1 VAANQVY
8 SISVGYYSNE
18 TDVVKN
24 TASVQEGMSVQ
35 MKFALT
41 NDGNGNDEVTLSLAN
56 APSWV
61 TLGQTEALV
70 GPGQAPMTLNIDV
83 AAPSSDARGDHTF
96 QVVATSADGTTTS
109 TTGDLTVT
117 VTEKT
122 TDGTGPTTDK
132 VDEDDSPGFGIL
144 SVVAALGAVLLL
156 RRRS

>member
-1 VAANQVY
+1 
-8 SISVGYYSNE
+8 
-18 TDVVKN
+18 
-24 TASVQEGMSVQ
+24 
-35 MKFALT
+35 MKFILT
-41 NDGNGNDEVTLSLAN
+41 NSGNGNDEVTLSLAN